1 MSRPVQGNGGIVNE
15 EGNGPDEQSPEEIE
29 AELERVKAERQELE
43 ARVET
48 LEARPEKRRRLR
60 RTFTPILVALS
71 IVVFTV
77 TVPAAWG
84 ARTVLNTDRYV
95 ATVAPLAD
103 DPAVQASIAS
113 RLTDQ
118 VFSTLDVEGTLS
130 DALAGLGE
138 RATVLA
144 APLTTAIRGFVQDQ
158 VLKVVQTGAFRTFW
172 VEANRFVHTQVL
184 AILEGETDTVSV
196 VEGKVLLNLLPLVN
210 LALGSI
216 QAVASDLVGRDVTL
230 PQITQGEVPSTA
242 IAKLERSLGI
252 DLPDDYGQ
260 IAVYD
265 SQELEALQQ
274 TLYTFERL
282 LVFLV
287 ILIPLLVAASLLVST
302 RRRRTLIQ
310 LVTGAA
316 VGLVVIRRIAIIVR
330 DDLFE
335 RVDTE
340 RFPSVRVLTN
350 ELMDSLFRYTGILLA
365 IVLLTALIAL
375 ITGPYRWAV
384 TARGWVRDGAR
395 GVAAAFSG
403 ERLPD
408 TGRARWIRDHR
419 DGLMLGGAIFAV
431 ALLLLFDL
439 SLWGFVIAGV
449 VIALYELALSRLGH
463 EHDGSETA

>member
-1 MSRPVQGNGGIVNE
+1 VNE
-15 EGNGPDEQSPEEIE
+15 EGNGPKGRSPEEIE
-29 AELERVKAERQELE
+29 AELKRVEAERNELE

-48 LEARPEKRRRLR
+48 LEARPQKRQRMRRI
-60 RTFTPILVALS
+60 FTPILVALS

-118 VFSTLDVEGTLS
+118 VFSALDVEGTLS

-230 PQITQGEVPSTA
+230 PQITQGEVPSAA
-242 IAKLERSLGI
+242 IAKLEQSLGI

-265 SQELEALQQ
+265 SQSLAALQEALY
-274 TLYTFERL
+274 LFERL
-282 LVFLV
+282 LVFLL

-310 LVTGAA
+310 LATGAA
-316 VGLVVIRRIAIIVR
+316 VGLVVIRRIAIIAR

-335 RVDTE
+335 QVDTE
-340 RFPSVRVLTN
+340 QFPSVRVLTN

-365 IVLLTALIAL
+365 IVLLAALIAL
-375 ITGPYRWAV
+375 ITGPYPWAV
-384 TARGWVRDGAR
+384 KVRGWIRDGAR
-395 GVAAAFSG
+395 GIAAAFG
-403 ERLPD
+403 GHATPD
-408 TGRARWIRDHR
+408 TARTRWLRDHR
-419 DGLMLGGAIFAV
+419 DGLMLGGAVVAV
-431 ALLLLFDL
+431 LLLLLFDL
-439 SLWGFVIAGV
+439 SLWGFVIAGI
-449 VIALYELALSRLGH
+449 VITLYELALSRLGH
-463 EHDGSETA
+463 EPEGSEMA

>member
-1 MSRPVQGNGGIVNE
+1 VNE
-15 EGNGPDEQSPEEIE
+15 EGNGPEGQSPEEIE
-29 AELERVKAERQELE
+29 AELQRVKAERQELE

-60 RTFTPILVALS
+60 RIFTPILVALS

-118 VFSTLDVEGTLS
+118 VFSALDVEGTLS

-158 VLKVVQTGAFRTFW
+158 VLKVVQSDAFRTFW

-184 AILEGETDTVSV
+184 AILEGESDTVSV

-216 QAVASDLVGRDVTL
+216 QEVASDLVGRDVTL
-230 PQITQGEVPSTA
+230 PQITQGEVPSAA
-242 IAKLERSLGI
+242 IAKLEQSLGI

-260 IAVYD
+260 IPVYD
-265 SQELEALQQ
+265 SQDLEALQQ
-274 TLYTFERL
+274 ALYTFERL
-282 LVFLV
+282 LVFLL

-310 LVTGAA
+310 LAAGAA
-316 VGLVVIRRIAIIVR
+316 VGLVVIRRIAIILR

-375 ITGPYRWAV
+375 VTGPYPWAV

-395 GVAAAFSG
+395 GIAAAFSG

-408 TGRARWIRDHR
+408 TGRVRWIRDHR

-449 VIALYELALSRLGH
+449 VIALYEIALLRLGH
-463 EHDGSETA
+463 EPEDSGVPASS

>member
-1 MSRPVQGNGGIVNE
+1 MNE
-15 EGNGPDEQSPEEIE
+15 EGNGPKERSPEEIE
-29 AELERVKAERQELE
+29 AELKRVEAERNELE

-48 LEARPEKRRRLR
+48 LEARPQKRQRMRRI
-60 RTFTPILVALS
+60 FTPILVALS

-118 VFSTLDVEGTLS
+118 VFSALDVEGTLS

-230 PQITQGEVPSTA
+230 PQITQGEVPSAA
-242 IAKLERSLGI
+242 IAKLEQSLGI

-265 SQELEALQQ
+265 SQSLAALQEALY
-274 TLYTFERL
+274 LFERL
-282 LVFLV
+282 LVFLL

-310 LVTGAA
+310 LATGAA
-316 VGLVVIRRIAIIVR
+316 VGLVVIRRIAIIAR

-335 RVDTE
+335 QVDTE
-340 RFPSVRVLTN
+340 QFPSVRVLTN

-365 IVLLTALIAL
+365 IVLLAALIAL
-375 ITGPYRWAV
+375 ITGPYPWAV
-384 TARGWVRDGAR
+384 KVRGWIRDGAR
-395 GVAAAFSG
+395 GIAAAFG
-403 ERLPD
+403 GHATPD
-408 TGRARWIRDHR
+408 TARTRWLRDHR
-419 DGLMLGGAIFAV
+419 DGLMLGGAVVAV
-431 ALLLLFDL
+431 LLLLLFDL
-439 SLWGFVIAGV
+439 SLWGFVIAGI
-449 VIALYELALSRLGH
+449 VITLYELALSRLGH
-463 EHDGSETA
+463 EPEGSEMA

>member
-1 MSRPVQGNGGIVNE
+1 VNE
-15 EGNGPDEQSPEEIE
+15 EGNGPEGQSPEEIE
-29 AELERVKAERQELE
+29 AELQRVKAERQELE

-60 RTFTPILVALS
+60 RIFTPILVALS

-118 VFSTLDVEGTLS
+118 VFSALDVEGTLS

-158 VLKVVQTGAFRTFW
+158 VLKVVQSDAFRTFW

-184 AILEGETDTVSV
+184 AILEGESDTVSV

-230 PQITQGEVPSTA
+230 PQITQGEVPSAA
-242 IAKLERSLGI
+242 IAKLEQSLGI

-260 IAVYD
+260 IPVYD
-265 SQELEALQQ
+265 SQDLEALQQ

-282 LVFLV
+282 LVFLL

-310 LVTGAA
+310 LATGAA
-316 VGLVVIRRIAIIVR
+316 VGLVVVRRIAIITR
-330 DDLFE
+330 DSLFD

-350 ELMDSLFRYTGILLA
+350 ELMESLFRYTGILLA
-365 IVLLTALIAL
+365 IVLLTLVIAL
-375 ITGPYRWAV
+375 ITGPYPWAV
-384 TARGWVRDGAR
+384 KVRGWIRDGAR
-395 GVAAAFSG
+395 GIAAAFG
-403 ERLPD
+403 GHATPD
-408 TGRARWIRDHR
+408 TARTRWIRDHR
-419 DGLMLGGAIFAV
+419 DGLMLGGAIVAV
-431 ALLLLFDL
+431 LLLLLFDL
-439 SLWGFVIAGV
+439 SLWGFVIAGI
-449 VIALYELALSRLGH
+449 VITLYELALSRLGH
-463 EHDGSETA
+463 EPEGSEVA